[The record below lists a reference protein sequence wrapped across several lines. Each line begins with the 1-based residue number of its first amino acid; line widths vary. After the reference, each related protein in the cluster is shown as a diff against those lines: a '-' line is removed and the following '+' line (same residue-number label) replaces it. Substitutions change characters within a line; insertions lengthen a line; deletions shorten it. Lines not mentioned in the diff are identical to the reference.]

1 MTKAIEKVLNQP
13 VTIIEKGKRRRVT
26 KKEVIA
32 MQLVN
37 QATQGELRAAQLAMN
52 ASRHNDEAAPT
63 PASAESWAFTDDD
76 QKVIAQVVER
86 ILLSAPEKSS

>member
-1 MTKAIEKVLNQP
+1 MTNAIEKVLNQP
-13 VTIIEKGKRRRVT
+13 VTIIDKGRRRRVT

-32 MQLVN
+32 MQLVG
-37 QATQGELRAAQLAMN
+37 QATQGELRAAQHVMN
-52 ASRHNDEAAPT
+52 ASRQNDDAAHT

-86 ILLSAPEKSS
+86 ILLSAQEKPS